1 MFCECNQHLDLE
13 GCCSISSAVFSHN
26 PHPPDCWPRPRPV
39 PLCEQPCRA
48 PSGFFFRHLTV
59 QYRAQGRVTFDGR
72 VDCFEVKAATF
83 CSCDSFWPPSL
94 PPSPLSLSSA
104 VWCFALSLV
113 WLCLHTMIQLI
124 KLFTCF
130 CNRTPCPIIGL
141 QLTCTLCECSNSHDK
156 RKIMTT

>member
-26 PHPPDCWPRPRPV
+26 PPRLLAPPPPGSSLWAA
-39 PLCEQPCRA
+39 LQ
-48 PSGFFFRHLTV
+48 SSQWLFFRHLTV

-83 CSCDSFWPPSL
+83 CSCDSPPPSPLSL